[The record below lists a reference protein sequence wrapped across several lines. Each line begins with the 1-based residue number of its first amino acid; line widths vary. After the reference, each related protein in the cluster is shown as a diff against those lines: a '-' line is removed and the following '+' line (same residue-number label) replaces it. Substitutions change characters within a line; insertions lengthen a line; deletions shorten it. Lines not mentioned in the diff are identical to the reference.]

1 MFLREVS
8 NIKQDII
15 KWRHDI
21 HQIAEVG
28 METFETAKY
37 VSNELS
43 KMNIEHHLIANNSAV
58 VATVGKGD
66 RCILLRGDYDAL
78 PMKEEVDVAFKA
90 TNGNMHSCGHDMHG
104 ASLLGACKILKAH
117 ENELNGVVKF
127 IFQPGEEIFKGAK
140 ACIDDGL
147 LENPKVDSA
156 FALHVNSQVP
166 MNVLS
171 YGKTPMSSVY
181 GFEIKLKGV
190 GGHGSTPEMCVDPI
204 NTGVHIYLALQELV
218 AREASPLDEVAL
230 TIGQFSAG
238 TVANII
244 PNEAVLKG
252 TLRTF
257 NPAASEMMIK
267 RINEVV
273 KGVAMTYRTEVELH
287 VLSECPSVIC
297 DDEMNQLVVEAV
309 RELDL
314 NVQDEIGK
322 LTEVGREAFMNPSK
336 FYITDD
342 MKAMASEDF
351 AFITQ
356 HVPSSYCLI
365 GAAYTDGRTLYGQH
379 HPLVEFNDDALENA
393 TAIYCAVAMKY
404 LNK

>member
-1 MFLREVS
+1 MFLKEAKE
-8 NIKQDII
+8 IKEQII
-15 KWRHDI
+15 QWRHDI
-21 HQIAEVG
+21 HKIAEVG

-37 VSNELS
+37 VSNELT
-43 KMNIEHHLIANNSAV
+43 KMNITHQLIANNSAV
-58 VATVGKGD
+58 VATIGKGD
-66 RCILLRGDYDAL
+66 KCILLRGDYDAL
-78 PMKEEVDVAFKA
+78 PMKEEVDIEFKA
-90 TNGNMHSCGHDMHG
+90 TNGNMHSCGHDLHG
-104 ASLLGACKILKAH
+104 ASLLGAAKILKAH
-117 ENELNGVVKF
+117 EDELNGVVKC

-147 LENPKVDSA
+147 LENPKVDCA
-156 FALHVNSQVP
+156 FALHVNSQMP
-166 MNVLS
+166 KNILS

-218 AREASPLDEVAL
+218 SREASPLDEVAL
-230 TIGQFSAG
+230 TIGSFNAG
-238 TVANII
+238 SVANII

-257 NPAASEMMIK
+257 NPSASEMMIK

-273 KGVAMTYRTEVELH
+273 KGVAMTYRTEVELN

-297 DDEMNQLVVEAV
+297 DDAMNQLVIDSV
-309 RELDL
+309 RDL
-314 NVQDEIGK
+314 EWEVYDEIGK
-322 LTEVGREAFMNPSK
+322 LNNFGLKAFQNPNV

-356 HVPSSYCLI
+356 QVPSSYCLL

-379 HPLVEFNDDALENA
+379 HPLVEFNDEALENA
-393 TAIYCAVAMKY
+393 SAIYSVVAMNY
-404 LNK
+404 LK

>member
-1 MFLREVS
+1 MFLKEAKE
-8 NIKQDII
+8 IKEQII
-15 KWRHDI
+15 QWRHDI
-21 HQIAEVG
+21 HKIAEVG

-37 VSNELS
+37 VSNELT
-43 KMNIEHHLIANNSAV
+43 KMNISHQLIAGNSAV
-58 VATVGKGD
+58 VATIGKGD
-66 RCILLRGDYDAL
+66 KCILLRGDYDAL
-78 PMKEEVDVAFKA
+78 PMNEEVDIEFKA
-90 TNGNMHSCGHDMHG
+90 TNGNMHSCGHDLHG
-104 ASLLGACKILKAH
+104 ASLLGAAKILKAH
-117 ENELNGVVKF
+117 EDELNGVVKF

-147 LENPKVDSA
+147 LQNPKVDCA
-156 FALHVNSQVP
+156 FALHVNSQMP
-166 MNVLS
+166 KNILS

-218 AREASPLDEVAL
+218 SREASPLDEVAL
-230 TIGQFSAG
+230 TIGSFNAG
-238 TVANII
+238 SVANII

-257 NPAASEMMIK
+257 NPSASEMMIK

-273 KGVAMTYRTEVELH
+273 KGVAMTYRTEVELN

-297 DDEMNQLVVEAV
+297 DDAMNQLVIDSV
-309 RELDL
+309 RDL
-314 NVQDEIGK
+314 EWEVYDEIGK
-322 LTEVGREAFMNPSK
+322 LNNFGLKAFQNPNV

-356 HVPSSYCLI
+356 QVPSSYCLL

-379 HPLVEFNDDALENA
+379 HPLVEFNDEALENA
-393 TAIYCAVAMKY
+393 SAIYSAVAMNY
-404 LNK
+404 LK

>member
-1 MFLREVS
+1 MFLKEAKE
-8 NIKQDII
+8 IKEQII
-15 KWRHDI
+15 QWRHDI
-21 HQIAEVG
+21 HKIAEVG

-37 VSNELS
+37 VSNELT
-43 KMNIEHHLIANNSAV
+43 KMNISHQLIANSSAV
-58 VATVGKGD
+58 VATIGKGD
-66 RCILLRGDYDAL
+66 KCILLRGDYDAL
-78 PMKEEVDVAFKA
+78 PMKEEVDIEFKA
-90 TNGNMHSCGHDMHG
+90 TNGNMHSCGHDLHG
-104 ASLLGACKILKAH
+104 ASLLGAAKILKAH
-117 ENELNGVVKF
+117 EDELNGVVKF

-147 LENPKVDSA
+147 LENPKVDCA
-156 FALHVNSQVP
+156 FALHVNSQMP
-166 MNVLS
+166 KNILS

-218 AREASPLDEVAL
+218 SREASPLDEVAL
-230 TIGQFSAG
+230 TIGSFNAG
-238 TVANII
+238 SVANII
-244 PNEAVLKG
+244 PNEAILKG

-257 NPAASEMMIK
+257 NPSASEMMIK

-273 KGVAMTYRTEVELH
+273 KGVAMTYRTEVELN

-297 DDEMNQLVVEAV
+297 DDAMNQLVIDSV
-309 RELDL
+309 RDL
-314 NVQDEIGK
+314 EWEVYDEIGK
-322 LTEVGREAFMNPSK
+322 LNDFGLKAFQNPNV

-356 HVPSSYCLI
+356 QVPSSYCLL

-379 HPLVEFNDDALENA
+379 HPLVEFNDEALENA
-393 TAIYCAVAMKY
+393 SAIYSAVAMNY
-404 LNK
+404 LK

>member
-1 MFLREVS
+1 MFLKEAKEIRE
-8 NIKQDII
+8 QII
-15 KWRHDI
+15 QWRHDI
-21 HQIAEVG
+21 HKIAEVG

-37 VSNELS
+37 VSNELT
-43 KMNIEHHLIANNSAV
+43 KMNISHQLIANSSAV
-58 VATVGKGD
+58 VATIGKGD
-66 RCILLRGDYDAL
+66 KCILLRGDYDAL
-78 PMKEEVDVAFKA
+78 PMKEEVDIEFKA
-90 TNGNMHSCGHDMHG
+90 TNGNMHSCGHDLHG
-104 ASLLGACKILKAH
+104 ASLLGAAKILKVH
-117 ENELNGVVKF
+117 EDELNGVVKF

-147 LENPKVDSA
+147 LENPKVDCA
-156 FALHVNSQVP
+156 FALHVNSQMP
-166 MNVLS
+166 KNILS

-218 AREASPLDEVAL
+218 SREASPLDEVAL
-230 TIGQFSAG
+230 TIGSFNAG
-238 TVANII
+238 SVANII
-244 PNEAVLKG
+244 PNEAILKG

-257 NPAASEMMIK
+257 NPSASELMIK

-273 KGVAMTYRTEVELH
+273 KGVAMTYRTEVELN

-297 DDEMNQLVVEAV
+297 DDTMNQLVIDSV
-309 RELDL
+309 RDL
-314 NVQDEIGK
+314 EWEVYDEIGK
-322 LTEVGREAFMNPSK
+322 LNDFGLKAFQNPNV

-356 HVPSSYCLI
+356 EVPSSYCLL

-379 HPLVEFNDDALENA
+379 HPLVEFNDEALENA
-393 TAIYCAVAMKY
+393 SAIYSAVAMNY
-404 LNK
+404 LK

>member
-1 MFLREVS
+1 MFLKEAKE
-8 NIKQDII
+8 IKEQII
-15 KWRHDI
+15 QWRHDI
-21 HQIAEVG
+21 HKIAEVG

-37 VSNELS
+37 VSNELT
-43 KMNIEHHLIANNSAV
+43 KMNITHQLIANNSAV
-58 VATVGKGD
+58 VATIGKGD
-66 RCILLRGDYDAL
+66 KCILLRGDYDAL
-78 PMKEEVDVAFKA
+78 PMKEEVDIEFKA
-90 TNGNMHSCGHDMHG
+90 TNGNMHSCGHDLHG
-104 ASLLGACKILKAH
+104 ASLLGAAKILKAH
-117 ENELNGVVKF
+117 EDELNGVVKF

-147 LENPKVDSA
+147 LENPKVDCA
-156 FALHVNSQVP
+156 FALHVNSQMP
-166 MNVLS
+166 KNILS

-218 AREASPLDEVAL
+218 SREASPLDEVAL
-230 TIGQFSAG
+230 TIGSFNAG
-238 TVANII
+238 SVANII

-257 NPAASEMMIK
+257 NPSASEMMIK

-273 KGVAMTYRTEVELH
+273 KGVAMTYRTEVELN

-297 DDEMNQLVVEAV
+297 DDAMNQLVIDSV
-309 RELDL
+309 RDL
-314 NVQDEIGK
+314 EWEVYDEIGK
-322 LTEVGREAFMNPSK
+322 LNNFGLKAFQNPNV

-356 HVPSSYCLI
+356 QVPSSYCLL

-379 HPLVEFNDDALENA
+379 HPLVEFNDEALENA
-393 TAIYCAVAMKY
+393 SAIYSAVAMNY
-404 LNK
+404 LK

>member
-1 MFLREVS
+1 MFLKEAKEIRE
-8 NIKQDII
+8 QII
-15 KWRHDI
+15 QWRHDI
-21 HQIAEVG
+21 HKIAEVG

-37 VSNELS
+37 VSNELT
-43 KMNIEHHLIANNSAV
+43 KMNISHQLIANNSGV
-58 VATVGKGD
+58 VATIGKGNK
-66 RCILLRGDYDAL
+66 CILLRADYDAL
-78 PMKEEVDVAFKA
+78 PMKEEVDIEFKA
-90 TNGNMHSCGHDMHG
+90 TNGNMHSCGHDLHG
-104 ASLLGACKILKAH
+104 ASLLGAAKILKAH
-117 ENELNGVVKF
+117 EDELNGVVKF

-147 LENPKVDSA
+147 LENPKVDCA
-156 FALHVNSQVP
+156 FALHVNSQMP
-166 MNVLS
+166 KNILS

-218 AREASPLDEVAL
+218 SREASPLDEVAL
-230 TIGQFSAG
+230 TIGSFNAG
-238 TVANII
+238 SVANII

-257 NPAASEMMIK
+257 NPKASEMMIK

-273 KGVAMTYRTEVELH
+273 KGVCMTYRTEVEFT

-297 DDEMNQLVVEAV
+297 DDTMNQLVIDSV
-309 RELDL
+309 RSLEWE
-314 NVQDEIGK
+314 VHDEIGK
-322 LTEVGREAFMNPSK
+322 LNDFGLKAFQNPNV
-336 FYITDD
+336 FYMTDD

-351 AFITQ
+351 AFITKE
-356 HVPSSYCLI
+356 VPSSYCLL

-379 HPLVEFNDDALENA
+379 HPLVEFNDEALENA
-393 TAIYCAVAMKY
+393 SAIYSAVAMKY
-404 LNK
+404 LK

>member
-1 MFLREVS
+1 MLLKEAKEIRE
-8 NIKQDII
+8 QII
-15 KWRHDI
+15 QWRHDI
-21 HQIAEVG
+21 HKIAEVG

-37 VSNELS
+37 VSNELT
-43 KMNIEHHLIANNSAV
+43 KMNISHQLIAGNSAV
-58 VATVGKGD
+58 VATIGKGEK
-66 RCILLRGDYDAL
+66 CILLRGDYDAL
-78 PMKEEVDVAFKA
+78 PMKEEVDIEFKA
-90 TNGNMHSCGHDMHG
+90 TNGNMHSCGHDLHG
-104 ASLLGACKILKAH
+104 ASLLGAAKILKAH
-117 ENELNGVVKF
+117 EDELNGVVKF

-147 LENPKVDSA
+147 LENPKVDCA
-156 FALHVNSQVP
+156 FALHVNSQMP
-166 MNVLS
+166 KNILS

-218 AREASPLDEVAL
+218 SREASPLDEVAL
-230 TIGQFSAG
+230 TIGSFNAG
-238 TVANII
+238 SVTNII
-244 PNEAVLKG
+244 PNEAILKG

-257 NPAASEMMIK
+257 NPKASEMMIK

-273 KGVAMTYRTEVELH
+273 KGVAMTYRTEVELN

-297 DDEMNQLVVEAV
+297 DDAMNQLVIDSV
-309 RELDL
+309 RELEWE
-314 NVQDEIGK
+314 VYDEIGK
-322 LTEVGREAFMNPSK
+322 LNDFGLKAFQNPNV

-356 HVPSSYCLI
+356 CVPSSYCLL

-379 HPLVEFNDDALENA
+379 HPLVEFNDEALENA
-393 TAIYCAVAMKY
+393 SAIYSAVAMKY
-404 LNK
+404 LK

>member
-1 MFLREVS
+1 MLLKEAKEIRE
-8 NIKQDII
+8 QII
-15 KWRHDI
+15 QWRHDI
-21 HQIAEVG
+21 HKIAEVG

-37 VSNELS
+37 VSNELT
-43 KMNIEHHLIANNSAV
+43 KMNISHQLIAGNSAV
-58 VATVGKGD
+58 VATIGKGD
-66 RCILLRGDYDAL
+66 KCILLRGDYDAL
-78 PMKEEVDVAFKA
+78 PMKEEVDIEFKA
-90 TNGNMHSCGHDMHG
+90 TNGNMHSCGHDLHG
-104 ASLLGACKILKAH
+104 ASLLGAAKILKAH
-117 ENELNGVVKF
+117 EDELNGVVKF

-147 LENPKVDSA
+147 LENPKVDCA
-156 FALHVNSQVP
+156 FALHVNSQMP
-166 MNVLS
+166 KNILS

-218 AREASPLDEVAL
+218 SRESSPLDEVAL
-230 TIGQFSAG
+230 TIGSFNAG
-238 TVANII
+238 SVANII

-257 NPAASEMMIK
+257 NPSASEMMIK

-273 KGVAMTYRTEVELH
+273 KGVAMTYRTEVELN

-297 DDEMNQLVVEAV
+297 DDAMNQLVIDSV
-309 RELDL
+309 RDL
-314 NVQDEIGK
+314 EWEVYDEIGK
-322 LTEVGREAFMNPSK
+322 LNDFGLKAFQNPNV

-356 HVPSSYCLI
+356 QVPSSYCLL

-379 HPLVEFNDDALENA
+379 HPLVEFNDEALENA
-393 TAIYCAVAMKY
+393 SAIYSAVAMNY
-404 LNK
+404 LK

>member
-1 MFLREVS
+1 MFLKEAL
-8 NIKQDII
+8 NIKEDII

-43 KMNIEHHLIANNSAV
+43 KMNISHHLIANNSAV
-58 VATVGKGD
+58 VATVGQGD
-66 RCILLRGDYDAL
+66 TCILLRGDYDAL

-90 TNGNMHSCGHDMHG
+90 TNGNMHSCGHDLHG

-117 ENELNGVVKF
+117 ESELKGVVKF

-156 FALHVNSQVP
+156 FALHVNSQMP

-244 PNEAVLKG
+244 PNEATLKG

-273 KGVAMTYRTEVELH
+273 KGVAMTYRTEVELV

-297 DDEMNQLVVEAV
+297 DDEMNQLVVDSV
-309 RELDL
+309 RGLAL

-322 LTEVGREAFMNPSK
+322 LAQIGMEAFMNPSK

-356 HVPSSYCLI
+356 HVPSSYCLL
-365 GAAYTDGRTLYGQH
+365 GAAYTDGRTIYGQH
-379 HPLVEFNDDALENA
+379 HPLVEFNDEALPTA
-393 TAIYCAVAMKY
+393 SAIYSAVAMKY

>member
-1 MFLREVS
+1 MLLKEAKEIRE
-8 NIKQDII
+8 QII
-15 KWRHDI
+15 QWRHDI
-21 HQIAEVG
+21 HKIAEVG

-37 VSNELS
+37 VSNELT
-43 KMNIEHHLIANNSAV
+43 KMNISHQLIANNSAV
-58 VATVGKGD
+58 VATIGKGD
-66 RCILLRGDYDAL
+66 KCILLRGDYDAL
-78 PMKEEVDVAFKA
+78 PMKEEVDIEFKA
-90 TNGNMHSCGHDMHG
+90 TNGNMHSCGHDLHG
-104 ASLLGACKILKAH
+104 ASLLGAAKILKAH
-117 ENELNGVVKF
+117 EDELNGVVKF

-147 LENPKVDSA
+147 LENPKVDYA
-156 FALHVNSQVP
+156 FALHVNSQMP
-166 MNVLS
+166 KNILS

-218 AREASPLDEVAL
+218 SREASPLDEVAL
-230 TIGQFSAG
+230 TIGSFNAG
-238 TVANII
+238 SVANII
-244 PNEAVLKG
+244 PNEAILKG

-257 NPAASEMMIK
+257 NPSASELMIK

-273 KGVAMTYRTEVELH
+273 KGVAMTYRTEVELN

-297 DDEMNQLVVEAV
+297 DDAMNQLVIDSV
-309 RELDL
+309 RDL
-314 NVQDEIGK
+314 EWEVYDEIGK
-322 LTEVGREAFMNPSK
+322 LNDFGLKAFQNPNV

-356 HVPSSYCLI
+356 QVPSSYCLL

-379 HPLVEFNDDALENA
+379 HPLVEFNDEALENA
-393 TAIYCAVAMKY
+393 SAIYSAVAMNY
-404 LNK
+404 LK

>member
-1 MFLREVS
+1 MFLKEAKEIRE
-8 NIKQDII
+8 QII
-15 KWRHDI
+15 QWRHDI
-21 HQIAEVG
+21 HKIAEVG

-37 VSNELS
+37 VSNELT
-43 KMNIEHHLIANNSAV
+43 KMNISHQLIANSSAV
-58 VATVGKGD
+58 VATIGKGD
-66 RCILLRGDYDAL
+66 KCILLRGDYDAL
-78 PMKEEVDVAFKA
+78 PMKEEVDIEFKA
-90 TNGNMHSCGHDMHG
+90 TNGNMHSCGHDLHG
-104 ASLLGACKILKAH
+104 ASLLGAAKILKAH
-117 ENELNGVVKF
+117 EDELNGVVKF

-147 LENPKVDSA
+147 LENPKVDCA
-156 FALHVNSQVP
+156 FALHVNSQMP
-166 MNVLS
+166 KNILS

-218 AREASPLDEVAL
+218 SREASPLDEVAL
-230 TIGQFSAG
+230 TIGSFNAG
-238 TVANII
+238 SVANII

-257 NPAASEMMIK
+257 NPSASELMIK

-273 KGVAMTYRTEVELH
+273 KGVAMTYRTEVELN

-297 DDEMNQLVVEAV
+297 DDAMNQLVIDTV
-309 RELDL
+309 RGLEWE
-314 NVQDEIGK
+314 VYDEIGK
-322 LTEVGREAFMNPSK
+322 LNDFGLKAFQNPNV

-356 HVPSSYCLI
+356 QVPSSYCLL

-379 HPLVEFNDDALENA
+379 HPLVEFNDEALENA
-393 TAIYCAVAMKY
+393 SAIYSAVAMNY
-404 LNK
+404 LK